1 MEGKSMKKRI
11 MSWLGILAILTAMVT
26 GCSPAKDTAVSE
38 NAGTTEQSAKFTEHE
53 PEPFSGFHT
62 VLLAD
67 TEYEFADR
75 ETYKNPD
82 IKKEVKISVGG
93 RTIEGVF
100 RKQAYLSSN
109 YFPVFEYY
117 STEYQTNFSL
127 APDGTLTFYFG
138 GGSASSS
145 FASEEECVQKAKEFM
160 SEIIDISPY
169 TVRVEKD
176 DEKKIYSVHFDKY
189 VGDICTADGATVTI
203 GYDGNLRSYS
213 SFMLGKVP
221 TDLKV
226 EVDMDEV
233 KQLVRKK
240 LEEVYKEKAKK
251 YDEVEYKE
259 PVAIKLTMLK
269 NGKPGLTCYT
279 TVNFINYYE
288 ESGMIIP
295 ETVLLVISDFS

>member
-1 MEGKSMKKRI
+1 MKKRI

-189 VGDICTADGATVTI
+189 VGDITSRTVSGIIMAD
-203 GYDGNLRSYS
+203 S
-213 SFMLGKVP
+213 S
-221 TDLKV
+221 
-226 EVDMDEV
+226 
-233 KQLVRKK
+233 
-240 LEEVYKEKAKK
+240 
-251 YDEVEYKE
+251 
-259 PVAIKLTMLK
+259 
-269 NGKPGLTCYT
+269 
-279 TVNFINYYE
+279 
-288 ESGMIIP
+288 
-295 ETVLLVISDFS
+295 